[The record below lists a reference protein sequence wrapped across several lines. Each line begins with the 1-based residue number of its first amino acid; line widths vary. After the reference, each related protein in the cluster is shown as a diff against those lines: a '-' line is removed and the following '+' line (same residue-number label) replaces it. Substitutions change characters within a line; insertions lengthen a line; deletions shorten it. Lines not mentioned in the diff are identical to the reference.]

1 MKPNGAASR
10 VLAPEPE
17 AGAPSCASGKDAAPA
32 RPKSTSGDLK
42 SQGCAPVSGTVPETR
57 NRYRQASPH
66 AGLEAPP
73 LGPVRWEISERGSG
87 RFLTEAIAQTAHQ
100 AWTRAVRLGL
110 VPLPFAECSFR
121 VLEER
126 RA

>member
-1 MKPNGAASR
+1 MAGSR
-10 VLAPEPE
+10 ALAGEEPAGVDTQAVGE
-17 AGAPSCASGKDAAPA
+17 AQHELGGEVDPA
-32 RPKSTSGDLK
+32 L
-42 SQGCAPVSGTVPETR
+42 
-57 NRYRQASPH
+57 

-121 VLEER
+121 VLEEQ